1 MSLQITNNIKMLY
14 YDGIECNSD
23 VMLQM
28 LNVIMIKLILIRQ
41 ANQKSVIFV
50 IIGIFLNKG
59 FISNVCIQ

>member
-59 FISNVCIQ
+59 FISNVCMQ